1 MALRFGVHI
10 PTCIEG
16 MMYPVPFAKPAD
28 ILPTALL
35 CERLGYD
42 SVWGNDHMT
51 TQRYVQREFA
61 EPPNYYEPLV
71 TFTYVAARTTRLRF
85 GTGIIVLP
93 MRHMAVLAK
102 QAATLDQLSGGRLT
116 LGVGTGAYR
125 EEYEALFPDAKD
137 IHRGTYVDEGMRALR
152 LLFTERRAT
161 CRGRYVK
168 FEEVECFPKPAQD
181 PFPIYAGG
189 NHPEVRRRAG
199 EYGDGWLPA
208 VLSPEEIARGIED
221 VHRAAAKA
229 GRDGARIDIAPQFAV
244 SIGRTHQEAHARFRA
259 SQLYKHLESLR
270 ATTLREQTG
279 GYEQR
284 NLIGSPEEICERVRV
299 YQRAGVTMFPAML
312 FVANTVPEMQEAI
325 ELFGREVLPNFT
337 R

>member
-1 MALRFGVHI
+1 MRFGVHI

-16 MMYPVPFAKPAD
+16 MMYPVPFARPED
-28 ILPTALL
+28 VLPTALL
-35 CERLGYD
+35 SERLGYD

-61 EPPNYYEPLV
+61 EPPNFYEPLI
-71 TFTYVAARTTRLRF
+71 TFAYCAAQTTRLRF
-85 GTGIIVLP
+85 ATGILVLP
-93 MRHMAVLAK
+93 MRHMAVVAK
-102 QAATLDQLSGGRLT
+102 QVATLDQLSGGRVI

-125 EEYEALFPDAKD
+125 EEYEALFPDARD
-137 IHRGTYVDEGMRALR
+137 VHRGTIVEEGIQALR

-161 CRGRYVK
+161 YRGRYVR
-168 FEEVECFPKPAQD
+168 FEEVECFPKPRQA
-181 PFPIYAGG
+181 PMPIYAGG

-199 EYGDGWLPA
+199 QYCEGWMPA
-208 VLSPEEIARGIED
+208 VLSPEEIARGVED
-221 VHRAAAKA
+221 IQRAAAKA
-229 GRDGARIDIAPQFAV
+229 GRDAGAIDIAPQFAV
-244 SIGRTHQEAHARFRA
+244 SIGRTHEDAQRRFRA

-284 NLIGSPEEICERVRV
+284 NLIGSPEEICERIRA
-299 YQRAGVTMFPAML
+299 YSRAGVTTCSGML

-325 ELFGREVLPNFT
+325 ELFGREVIPNF